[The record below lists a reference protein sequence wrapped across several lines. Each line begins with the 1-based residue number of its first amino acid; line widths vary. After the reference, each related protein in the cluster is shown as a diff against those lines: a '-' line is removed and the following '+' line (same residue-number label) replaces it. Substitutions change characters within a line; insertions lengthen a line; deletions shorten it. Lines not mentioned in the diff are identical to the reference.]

1 MITIPGKKLFSLQY
15 KFMIIS
21 LSITLI
27 PLLVV
32 GGFSYIRST
41 AIIEEKVSQSNY
53 NTVRQVADNI
63 NLIFSD
69 MANSANYLWQNK
81 EFMKYLKMSRE
92 EVAESPNILL
102 SAQNSVNN
110 FIVFKANIYS
120 LYVRGFNGLEFDTTS
135 AENRIGGSLQQ
146 QLTDLHGESVLIY
159 DTVTNY
165 NNTRTKV
172 ISLLRLFKDID
183 NLSSDLAIIKINISE
198 DEISKAFQSRQPGT
212 RGDYF
217 IVDEQKNIISSQKKE
232 SLGTKL
238 APAYDDSRLYAGA
251 SGYFKDAVDGHNYL
265 VTYFNLSRPGWK
277 MVNMVPLDEVLADAM
292 AIQKITFFTMMISLA
307 LCLIVIIMF
316 STRVL
321 SPLKQI
327 RKSMKHLENENFDVG
342 IEVKGNDEIALL
354 GNSFNKMSKRLG
366 ELINEVYAVQIKQKE
381 ADLKA
386 LQAQIN
392 PHFLYNTL
400 DTIYWMCRM
409 EKAFESSNLV
419 QALSRLFRL
428 SLNSGN
434 EFTTVRNE
442 IDHLQNYITIQDKRF
457 DGMIRFNIDASDEVL
472 ECKVVK
478 LVLQPLVENAI
489 HHGIEKSGGR
499 GNIDVRIFKEEGN
512 VVYIVG
518 DDGAGADEKELN
530 SFLEQVGEGNRG
542 FGIKNVSDR
551 IRLYFGNDYGIAFRS
566 SPGNGTVVTVRQPF
580 VIGGMANAQ
589 ADAG

>member
-1 MITIPGKKLFSLQY
+1 MTIPGKKLFSLQY

-27 PLLVV
+27 PLLAV
-32 GGFSYIRST
+32 GGFSYTRST

-92 EVAESPNILL
+92 EVAGSPNVLL

-120 LYVRGFNGLEFDTTS
+120 LYVRGFNGLVFDTAS
-135 AENRIGGSLQQ
+135 AMNDIGGPLQR
-146 QLTDLHGESVLIY
+146 QLMDLHGESILIP

-165 NNTRTKV
+165 NNTKTRV
-172 ISLLRLFKDID
+172 ISLLRLFKDFD
-183 NLSSDLAIIKINISE
+183 NLSSDLAIIKINLSE
-198 DEISKAFQSRQPGT
+198 DEISKAFQSRQLGT
-212 RGDYF
+212 KGDYF
-217 IVDEQKNIISSQKKE
+217 ILDGEKNIISSQKKE
-232 SLGTKL
+232 RLGTGL
-238 APAYDDSRLYAGA
+238 PAGYDDPRLYDGT
-251 SGYFKDAVDGHNYL
+251 SGYFKDTIDGHNYL
-265 VTYFNLSRPGWK
+265 VTYFNLSRSGWK
-277 MVNMVPLDEVLADAM
+277 MVNMVPLDEVLADAT
-292 AIQKITFFTMMISLA
+292 AIQRITFFTMAVSLA
-307 LCLIVIIMF
+307 LCLVVILMF
-316 STRVL
+316 SAKVL
-321 SPLKQI
+321 SPLRQI
-327 RKSMKHLENENFDVG
+327 RKSMKHLENENFDVS

-400 DTIYWMCRM
+400 DTIYWVCRM

-434 EFTTVRNE
+434 EFTTVNNE
-442 IDHLQNYITIQDKRF
+442 IDHLQNYIIIQDKRF
-457 DGMIRFNIDASDEVL
+457 DGMIRFNINASGDVG
-472 ECKVVK
+472 ECRVVK

-489 HHGIEKSGGR
+489 HHGIEKNGGR
-499 GNIDVRIFKEEGN
+499 GNIEVSIFRDEN
-512 VVYIVG
+512 NILYIIS

-530 SFLEQVGEGNRG
+530 SFLEQVGDGNRG
-542 FGIKNVSDR
+542 FGIKNVNDR
-551 IRLYFGNDYGIAFRS
+551 IRLYFGNNYGIEFKSAYGS
-566 SPGNGTVVTVRQPF
+566 GTVVTVRQPF
-580 VIGGMANAQ
+580 VIGG
-589 ADAG
+589 